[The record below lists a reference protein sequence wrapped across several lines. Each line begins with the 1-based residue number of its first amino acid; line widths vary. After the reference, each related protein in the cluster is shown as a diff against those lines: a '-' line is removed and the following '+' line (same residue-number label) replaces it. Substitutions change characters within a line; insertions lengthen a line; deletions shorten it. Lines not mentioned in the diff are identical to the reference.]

1 MLRSQSLK
9 LILVLFLFVFISA
22 SARNSMRLR
31 NVQTEAATR
40 SLRSFNVFE
49 PNSYSHHYGLQVYIS
64 KYNKMQAELFTKIQK
79 RDQSKLTLIGKV
91 FMSYK
96 LPAELKY
103 LAIVESEMKNTA
115 TSKVGAVGVWQLMP
129 STAMDLGLRVD
140 STVDERTHLKKSTK
154 AAALYLRDL
163 HRSFN
168 DWSLAIAAYNC
179 GPGPVYKAIKKA
191 GSRNYWDLQQY
202 LPKETRHHVKK
213 LMATQVFFEGKSS
226 LADNYDGALAR
237 K

>member
-22 SARNSMRLR
+22 SARNSMRQR
-31 NVQTEAATR
+31 NVQAEAATR
-40 SLRSFNVFE
+40 SLSSFNVFK
-49 PNSYSHHYGLQVYIS
+49 PATYSHHYGLQVYIS
-64 KYNKMQAELFTKIQK
+64 NYNKMQSELFTKIQK
-79 RDQSKLTLIGKV
+79 SEKANLKLIDRIFTN
-91 FMSYK
+91 YK
-96 LPAELKY
+96 LPGELKY
-103 LAIVESEMKNTA
+103 LAIVESEMKSSA
-115 TSKVGAVGVWQLMP
+115 TSRVGALGVWQLMP

-140 STVDERTHLKKSTK
+140 STVDERLHLQKSTK

-179 GPGPVYKAIKKA
+179 GPGPVFKAIKKA
-191 GSRNYWDLQQY
+191 GSKNYWDLQQF
-202 LPKETRHHVKK
+202 LPKETRNHVKK
-213 LMATQVFFEGKSS
+213 LMATQVFFEGKSNLADYYDGS
-226 LADNYDGALAR
+226 LAS